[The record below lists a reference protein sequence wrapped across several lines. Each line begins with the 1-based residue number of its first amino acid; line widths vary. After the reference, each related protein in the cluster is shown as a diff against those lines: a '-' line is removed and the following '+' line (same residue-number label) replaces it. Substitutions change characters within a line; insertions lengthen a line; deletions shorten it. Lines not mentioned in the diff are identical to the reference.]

1 MIRLNSHVLC
11 VVVLTCFGASASL
24 AQGQTQPQ
32 QAPKPAET
40 STMKMDDVSK
50 WTQKQWNAAKVKWT
64 KEKTLWNECQT
75 QAKAKNLSGHKSW
88 QFLYDCMTK

>member
-1 MIRLNSHVLC
+1 MIRLNSYVLS
-11 VVVLTCFGASASL
+11 VAVLTCFGAGASL

-50 WTQKQWNAAKVKWT
+50 WMQKAVERREGQV
-64 KEKTLWNECQT
+64 
-75 QAKAKNLSGHKSW
+75 
-88 QFLYDCMTK
+88 D

>member
-1 MIRLNSHVLC
+1 MGVPGDVIQKR
-11 VVVLTCFGASASL
+11 VVSR
-24 AQGQTQPQ
+24 
-32 QAPKPAET
+32 
-40 STMKMDDVSK
+40 K

-64 KEKTLWNECQT
+64 KEKTQWNDCQT